1 MYYSTTLYNKTL
13 STTAM
18 TKYKENI
25 SILLHIVTENSIENG
40 IYKKYI
46 IKTLKMDYENL
57 QIISIHLE

>member
-13 STTAM
+13 STTAE

-40 IYKKYI
+40 IYKKCI
-46 IKTLKMDYENL
+46 IKTLETDYENL

>member
-13 STTAM
+13 STTAE

-40 IYKKYI
+40 IYKNYT

>member
-1 MYYSTTLYNKTL
+1 
-13 STTAM
+13 M

-46 IKTLKMDYENL
+46 IKKGYLILMNLYRKILINLKQRYTNKKKIL
-57 QIISIHLE
+57 